1 MNYLEIMAAA
11 IPLVTN
17 ITLSIAVPAFAVF
30 FARWTG
36 IQIEEKDQRA
46 IHSAL
51 KSGANEALKNG
62 PAAGFDV
69 VKNAALAHLYK
80 SAPDAIRRIPQ
91 ATPDALK
98 TIAGRYAAEA
108 IAAARSKG

>member
-1 MNYLEIMAAA
+1 MDYMALMTAVL
-11 IPLVTN
+11 PLVSNLALT
-17 ITLSIAVPAFAVF
+17 IAVPAFAVF

-51 KSGANEALKNG
+51 QSGATAALKNG
-62 PAAGFDV
+62 PTAGFEV
-69 VKNAALAHLYK
+69 VKNAALAHLYR

-108 IAAARSKG
+108 IAAAKKSG